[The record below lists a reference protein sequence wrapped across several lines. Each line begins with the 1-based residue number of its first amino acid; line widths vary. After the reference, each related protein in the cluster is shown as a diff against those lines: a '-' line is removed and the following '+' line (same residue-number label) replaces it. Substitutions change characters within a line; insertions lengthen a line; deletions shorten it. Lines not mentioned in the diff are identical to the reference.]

1 MKRVNFILLLVGI
14 MLSAVMTVY
23 AVDKETVTVGYGAS
37 YQSALDDALR
47 SGVEQAVG
55 VLVDSQ
61 TLVRNYQT
69 VSDEIY
75 LQAQGFVK
83 DYSVLKEEK
92 NNGQFRLTV
101 RVVVDTE
108 PNSALLTK
116 LQRMGLINKRL
127 ENPRIAVIIP
137 EYHLTHFAPD
147 PAGETAIILKL
158 RQAGFKRIIDP
169 SQLSNIRN
177 KNAVQAIL
185 VGDKKMLASLCGK
198 YGVDFIIIGEAFS
211 EYAGNILNSGVHSC
225 RARVEAK
232 IIKADTGQVIAAN
245 GFQSSG
251 VDIAEVI
258 AGKNALTK
266 AGEMMGDYLVS
277 ELLNYAGDSQREIV
291 IVVKGLSSY
300 EKLNAVVNEL
310 KQIRGLKNIYIRD
323 YSSGIASLDVD
334 YSGLLKGLANE
345 IINLKSFLK
354 IESTGSD
361 TINLRI

>member
-1 MKRVNFILLLVGI
+1 MKRISFILLLVCI
-14 MLSAVMTVY
+14 VLSAVIAAY
-23 AVDKETVTVGYGAS
+23 AADREAVVVGYGAS

-47 SGVEQAVG
+47 SGVEKAVG
-55 VLVDSQ
+55 VLLDSQ
-61 TLVRNYQT
+61 TLVKNYQT

-83 DYSVLKEEK
+83 DHTVLQEEK
-92 NNGQFRLTV
+92 DNGLFRLTV
-101 RVVVDTE
+101 RVVIDTE
-108 PNSALLTK
+108 PDSALLTK
-116 LQRMGLINKRL
+116 LQRLGLIINRL

-147 PAGETAIILKL
+147 PAGETAVILKL
-158 RQAGFKRIIDP
+158 QQAGFKRIIDP
-169 SQLSNIRN
+169 AQLSNIRN

-185 VGDKKMLASLCGK
+185 AGDKKMLANLCRK
-198 YGVDFIIIGEAFS
+198 YDVDFIITGEAFS

-232 IIKADTGQVIAAN
+232 LIKADTGQIIAAN

-251 VDIAEVI
+251 VDIAEVM

-266 AGEMMGDYLVS
+266 AGELMGDYLVS
-277 ELLNYAGDSQREIV
+277 ELLKHAGDSQKELV
-291 IVVKGLSSY
+291 VVVKGLSSY

-310 KQIRGLKNIYIRD
+310 KQIRGIKSIYIRD
-323 YSSGIASLDVD
+323 YGNGIASLDVD

-345 IINLKSFLK
+345 IINLKSSFR
-354 IESTGSD
+354 IESTGSN